1 LTRFSGADGEGSASH
16 ANLIQFYSHENVM
29 FPRDAV
35 DPSERFMAAKRKAYD
50 QLSRKRL
57 ELMGGVWEFYTNEC
71 GQS

>member
-1 LTRFSGADGEGSASH
+1 
-16 ANLIQFYSHENVM
+16 M